1 MLRLFLD
8 TAAFLAGLAGVLVML
23 VIVAAATGAL

>member
-23 VIVAAATGAL
+23 VIGSLDV